1 MYGRKYDHQEAIM
14 ARSLTFAAAKLHDGL
29 ILTRVAGILALGLSV
44 LLETL
49 AITPFCSSPQAL
61 LAPLFFVA
69 VVQIGAGLNAW
80 RHERILESV
89 VMVAFGLF
97 TCSQISQLGSLS
109 ATPANS
115 LAQGAFL
122 LFWGIFAAR
131 VAAQPSDCGRS
142 FHLLLAA
149 VATTLLLKALVLVL
163 AWSSLW
169 SFPLLAGVITFAL
182 AILTGLRHLP
192 ALRS

>member
-1 MYGRKYDHQEAIM
+1 M
-14 ARSLTFAAAKLHDGL
+14 ARSSTLAAARLCDGL
-29 ILTRVAGILALGLSV
+29 MLTRIAGIMALGFAV
-44 LLETL
+44 LLEAL
-49 AITPFCSSPQAL
+49 VVTPFCSSSQVI
-61 LAPLFFVA
+61 APLFLAA

-89 VMVAFGLF
+89 VLVAFGLF
-97 TCSQISQLGSLS
+97 TCSQISQLGNLT

-131 VAAQPSDCGRS
+131 IAAQPSDCGRS

-149 VATTLLLKALVLVL
+149 VTTTLLLKALVL
-163 AWSSLW
+163 AWSTLW
-169 SFPLLAGVITFAL
+169 PFPLLAGVITFAL

>member
-1 MYGRKYDHQEAIM
+1 M
-14 ARSLTFAAAKLHDGL
+14 ARSSTLAAARLYDGL
-29 ILTRVAGILALGLSV
+29 MLTRVVGILALGFSV
-44 LLETL
+44 LLEAL
-49 AITPFCSSPQAL
+49 VVTPFCSSSKAL
-61 LAPLFFVA
+61 LAPLFLAA
-69 VVQIGAGLNAW
+69 VVQIGAGLNEW
-80 RHERILESV
+80 RHERILPSV
-89 VMVAFGLF
+89 ALVAFGLF
-97 TCSQISQLGSLS
+97 TCSQIPQLGNLT

-131 VAAQPSDCGRS
+131 IAAQPSDCGRS

-163 AWSSLW
+163 AWSTLW
-169 SFPLLAGVITFAL
+169 AFPLLAGVITFAL
-182 AILTGLRHLP
+182 SILAGLRHLP

>member
-1 MYGRKYDHQEAIM
+1 M
-14 ARSLTFAAAKLHDGL
+14 ARSSTLDVTKLHDGL
-29 ILTRVAGILALGLSV
+29 LMTKVAGVLALGLSV
-44 LLETL
+44 LLEAL
-49 AITPFCSSPQAL
+49 VVTPFCSSSQTL
-61 LAPLFFVA
+61 IAPLFLAA

-89 VMVAFGLF
+89 VLIAFGLF
-97 TCSQISQLGSLS
+97 TCSQISQLGNLS

-122 LFWGIFAAR
+122 LFWGIFAAL

-149 VATTLLLKALVLVL
+149 VATTLLLKALVLVF

-169 SFPLLAGVITFAL
+169 ALPLLAGVLTFAL
-182 AILTGLRHLP
+182 AILTGLRYLP